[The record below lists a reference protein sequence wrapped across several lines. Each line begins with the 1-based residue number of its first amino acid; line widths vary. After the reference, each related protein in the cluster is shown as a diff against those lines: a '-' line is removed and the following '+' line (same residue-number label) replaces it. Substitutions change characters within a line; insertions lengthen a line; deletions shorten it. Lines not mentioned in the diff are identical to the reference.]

1 MGARQGLE
9 DSTFFGV
16 AMVGLSTSEENVR
29 SRLIRAMSSSCKR
42 QEGVGGA
49 RKRRTEENR
58 IFDVA
63 DFEGKKL
70 LQKFE
75 KFLFFAEKFHVK

>member
-1 MGARQGLE
+1 MAGKGRGIL
-9 DSTFFGV
+9 
-16 AMVGLSTSEENVR
+16 
-29 SRLIRAMSSSCKR
+29 
-42 QEGVGGA
+42 A

-63 DFEGKKL
+63 DFERKKL